1 MEQLEKL
8 LGYEFN
14 DKKLLKI
21 ALTHSSYANEAGE
34 HIHSYE
40 RLEFLGDS
48 VLGLVTSEY
57 IFKTFPDLPEGD
69 LTKLRA
75 ALVCEKQLFEFS
87 KALDLHKFIKL
98 SRGEKHAGGEY
109 RSSIL
114 SDIFESICAAIYL
127 DAGFEEAR
135 KFILKHIIPAI
146 NHPQDFIINDYKTK
160 LQEIVQKNPEE
171 TIAYVLIAEDGPD
184 HNKRFTVEARINSNP
199 VGRGTGRSK
208 KQAEQQAAK
217 EALKLMG
224 Y

>member
-1 MEQLEKL
+1 M
-8 LGYEFN
+8 
-14 DKKLLKI
+14 
-21 ALTHSSYANEAGE
+21 
-34 HIHSYE
+34 
-40 RLEFLGDS
+40 
-48 VLGLVTSEY
+48 
-57 IFKTFPDLPEGD
+57 
-69 LTKLRA
+69 
-75 ALVCEKQLFEFS
+75 
-87 KALDLHKFIKL
+87 
-98 SRGEKHAGGEY
+98 
-109 RSSIL
+109 
-114 SDIFESICAAIYL
+114 
-127 DAGFEEAR
+127 
-135 KFILKHIIPAI
+135 KHIIPAI